1 MAKQRKLWVVGVL
14 LLAVCGG
21 AVASNMGFK
30 FVPNIT
36 QNGGPNEQYT
46 ISLPLNN
53 NYTNAASLLSD
64 IPVGCNGTGVVR
76 IAPSVGGSV
85 KQGWLAPGFGVNFP
99 VAKGEG
105 YLVETTSNCTS
116 WVIVGSH
123 DPAYVYNF
131 GGGVQTFASI
141 PYHTTATVAN
151 DLLVSVGPNA
161 SGVIRIAP
169 SVGGS
174 VKQGW
179 LAPGFGVNFPVTIGE
194 AYLVEVTSATAWTPA
209 HY

>member
-14 LLAVCGG
+14 LLACGA

-36 QNGGPNEQYT
+36 QSGPAKQYT
-46 ISLPLNN
+46 ISFPLNN
-53 NYTNAASLLSD
+53 NYSNANAVLTD
-64 IPVGCNGTGVVR
+64 IPAGCNATSVIR
-76 IAPSVGGSV
+76 IAPSAGGSQRQV
-85 KQGWLAPGFGVNFP
+85 WLAPGTGINFP
-99 VAKGEG
+99 ISKGEG
-105 YLVETTSNCTS
+105 YLVQTGSSCTN
-116 WVIVGSH
+116 WVSVGSH

-131 GGGVQTFASI
+131 GSGVQSLASI

-151 DLLVSVGPNA
+151 DLLASIGPNTVSVA
-161 SGVIRIAP
+161 RIAP

-174 VKQGW
+174 QRQVW
-179 LAPGFGVNFPVTIGE
+179 LAPGTGVNFPVTIGE
-194 AYLVEVTSATAWTPA
+194 SYLVQVSSATSWTPA

>member
-14 LLAVCGG
+14 LLACGA

-36 QNGGPNEQYT
+36 QSGPAKQYT
-46 ISLPLNN
+46 VSFPLNN
-53 NYTNAASLLSD
+53 NYTNAASVLGD
-64 IPVGCNGTGVVR
+64 IPGGCNATGVIR
-76 IAPSVGGSV
+76 IAPSVGGSTR
-85 KQGWLAPGFGVNFP
+85 QGWLAPGTGTNFSIS
-99 VAKGEG
+99 KGEG
-105 YLVETTSNCTS
+105 YLVETTANCTT

-131 GGGVQTFASI
+131 ASGLQTLASI
-141 PYHTTATVAN
+141 PYHTTATAAA
-151 DLLVSVGPNA
+151 DLLSSVGPNA

-169 SVGGS
+169 SVGGATR
-174 VKQGW
+174 QGW
-179 LAPGFGVNFPVTIGE
+179 LAPGTGTNFPVTIGE
-194 AYLVEVTSATAWTPA
+194 AYLVEVSAATAWTPA